1 MAYTITACKIGSTT
15 TIAHTY
21 PSLHCQFSILHCCFS
36 LAAGYISD
44 LFDSL
49 VVQRWSKML
58 VANQLV
64 PTKEVSD
71 FVDAHSPAQVR
82 APMIYD
88 HVRLSME
95 PWAATRPH
103 HRQKAL
109 QRRNASTVWLML
121 LTAMIGSPEAT
132 MGNVRRLDGGLHGS
146 DMGSRRRSSP
156 LVTHR

>member
-1 MAYTITACKIGSTT
+1 MSYAITACKIGSTSADGDRASYYIPLS
-15 TIAHTY
+15 IAT
-21 PSLHCQFSILHCCFS
+21 ILHCCFS

-95 PWAATRPH
+95 P
-103 HRQKAL
+103 
-109 QRRNASTVWLML
+109 
-121 LTAMIGSPEAT
+121 
-132 MGNVRRLDGGLHGS
+132 
-146 DMGSRRRSSP
+146 
-156 LVTHR
+156 